1 MVPLHQLSDN
11 SSPWRDNNTLPR
23 QIKSPKRL
31 IEWSHLEKNGCVA
44 LIASLTIYRSTLKE
58 SCSIILQQ
66 MSMQYYPVIFSSNIL
81 QFYNTAN
88 VNNIF
93 SNIYKIF

>member
-44 LIASLTIYRSTLKE
+44 LTIYRSTLKE
-58 SCSIILQQ
+58 SCSIILKQ
-66 MSMQYYPVIFSSNIL
+66 MSVRQYYHVIFSSTLKESHSIVL
-81 QFYNTAN
+81 QMPIQY
-88 VNNIF
+88 
-93 SNIYKIF
+93 S